1 MILYIDFVLKKTTT
15 EDIAIYIQPDRYILF
30 GTLKEAMEFAK
41 QLIALGVV
49 QDYLIVGS

>member
-15 EDIAIYIQPDRYILF
+15 EDIAVYIYSDKYILF

-49 QDYLIVGS
+49 KNYLIIGG